1 MSDQSDKPMKEHCSS
16 ERECM
21 QLLQAILDGESTAQ
35 ETDHFI
41 KHHLEECIPCY
52 KTYHLEMAIR
62 NLLKKKCLGNG
73 APNDLVEKIKS
84 QISQI
89 PPQ

>member
-1 MSDQSDKPMKEHCSS
+1 MKEHCSNES
-16 ERECM
+16 ECM
-21 QLLQAILDGESTAQ
+21 AMLQSILDGDTTPEQ
-35 ETDHFI
+35 TDHFI

-62 NLLKKKCLGNG
+62 TLLKKKCVGNG

-84 QISQI
+84 QISQF
-89 PPQ
+89 PPH